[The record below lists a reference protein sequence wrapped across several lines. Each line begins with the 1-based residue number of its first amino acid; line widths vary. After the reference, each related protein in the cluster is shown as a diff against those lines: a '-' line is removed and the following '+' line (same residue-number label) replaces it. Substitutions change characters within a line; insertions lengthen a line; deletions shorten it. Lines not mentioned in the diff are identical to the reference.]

1 METRR
6 LGRTEHLSTIF
17 ILGGAAFGKIDQ
29 ADADR
34 AFHLAMDHGVNHI
47 DIAPSYGRGV
57 AETRIGNAMRG
68 YRDRFFLACKT
79 TKRAAEDAWAELNES
94 LERLQVD
101 AFDLYQ
107 MHSVND
113 MENLE
118 QALGPGGAVETFLR
132 ARDEGITKY
141 LGITG
146 HGLLA
151 PQVHKAAIERFGFD
165 TVLNPLNFVLWAN
178 EGYRRDYEAFRQE
191 AKARDVGLLAIKAW
205 AKAPWGED
213 ARAYGT
219 WYRPFDDL
227 GHLED
232 CLRWALSQEGLTGL
246 AGPSDVRLWPII
258 LDAAE
263 RFRPMAAD
271 EQAALVA
278 TADQYELIF
287 EAPAH

>member
-1 METRR
+1 MEKRR

-29 ADADR
+29 DEADR
-34 AFHLAMDHGVNHI
+34 AFALAMEHGVNHI
-47 DIAPSYGRGV
+47 DVAPSYGKGV
-57 AETRIGNAMRG
+57 AETRIGNSMRG
-68 YRDRFFLACKT
+68 HRDEFFLACKT
-79 TKRAAEDAWAELNES
+79 TMRTAEEAWAELNES

-101 AFDLYQ
+101 SLDLYQ

-118 QALGPGGAVETFLR
+118 RALGSGGAVETFLR
-132 ARDEGITKY
+132 AKEEGITKY

-165 TVLNPLNFVLWAN
+165 TVLNPLNFVLWAD
-178 EGYRRDYEAFRQE
+178 EGYRRDYQALRQE
-191 AKARDVGLLAIKAW
+191 AKARDVGLMAIKAW
-205 AKAPWGED
+205 ARAPWGED

-227 GHLED
+227 RHLED

-246 AGPSDVRLWPII
+246 AGPSDVRLWPMI

-263 RFRPMAAD
+263 RYESMTAT
-271 EQAALVA
+271 EQSSLVA
-278 TADQYELIF
+278 TADEYQLIF
-287 EAPAH
+287 EPPAH